1 MPDIIKFLALVFV
14 YFLIIYLVA
23 IRRKN
28 QSLPVWLFLILLQAS
43 SVYYFQMFYSCMRL
57 IPFLTPFSDTVCI
70 AVTAGFLVLLNSF
83 VILFV
88 NFFMR
93 KKERASV
100 EHINAE
106 VRVENIP
113 ITTGVK
119 EETTPLSGINFSR
132 EEPPVQP
139 TQVFDE
145 DEKKIFASIND
156 LIEKGQKEEA
166 VKYLR
171 MVAYFGTNEQAMNQ
185 AKQMLNELQN
195 N

>member
-1 MPDIIKFLALVFV
+1 MPDFIKFFALVFV

-28 QSLPVWLFLILLQAS
+28 QSLLVWLFLILQQAAS
-43 SVYYFQMFYSCMRL
+43 LYYFQTFYSHLRL
-57 IPFLTPFSDTVCI
+57 IPFFAPFSDTVCT
-70 AVTAGFLVLLNSF
+70 AVTAGFLVLINSF
-83 VILFV
+83 VILLV
-88 NFFMR
+88 NFVMQ

-106 VRVENIP
+106 VRVEDIP
-113 ITTGVK
+113 ITTSAR
-119 EETTPLSGINFSR
+119 EETPPLSGINFSR

-139 TQVFDE
+139 RQVFDE

-171 MVAYFGTNEQAMNQ
+171 MVAYFGTNEQSMNQ

-195 N
+195 D